1 MVAAR
6 RLVEA
11 ALVVLLAGSLYQ
23 LAVGLKLLD
32 VGDEPGEGPPL
43 ERLFLLVP
51 VYVLVL
57 GGGALALLAF
67 ARRHAGALSRT
78 VALRALPLAAAA
90 FPLCRATAFD
100 PYYLPTL
107 TRFWSV
113 NTSPVLLL
121 GLAGLALGVAVLATR
136 RPGATAVALTG
147 VVMVASGVV
156 AVGEGLH

>member
-1 MVAAR
+1 VNAAR

-11 ALVVLLAGSLYQ
+11 ALIVITTGGVYQ

-32 VGDEPGEGPPL
+32 VGDEPGEGPPFW
-43 ERLFLLVP
+43 RLFYLVP
-51 VYVLVL
+51 VYVLIL
-57 GGGALALLAF
+57 GGVALVLAAF
-67 ARRHAGALSRT
+67 ARRHAAALSRL
-78 VALRALPLAAAA
+78 ASIRALPLAAAA
-90 FPLCRATAFD
+90 FPLCRAAAFD

-107 TRFWSV
+107 TRFWAV
-113 NTSPVLLL
+113 NTSPLLL
-121 GLAGLALGVAVLATR
+121 FGLVGLALGVTALAAR